1 MTPIINNIYDQA
13 KTNIKKIVLPETQ
26 DTRIQAAAKI
36 ITDQKIAEV
45 ILVSPEF
52 INKNINLY
60 QKLSQ
65 EYFLLRQSK
74 GITQNEAK
82 KILLNP
88 VYFGTMMVK
97 LGLADGMVSGAT
109 TTTQETFRPALQ
121 IIKSRPGQNIV
132 SSFFI
137 IESPHKNFGY
147 NGIFIFAD
155 CGLIIN
161 PDADQLA
168 QIAIQSAQSFKQ
180 LIGNK
185 PKIAMLSYSTAGSGS
200 GQSVDKVLQATQ
212 TVKKLKPNL
221 IIEGEIQADAAL
233 IPQISLKKNPKTQVK
248 GQANIL
254 IFPDLNS
261 GNIGYKLVE
270 RLGLAK
276 AFGPLTQGIDK
287 PINDLSRGCSIEDIV
302 TTVAITSVQSQF

>member
-1 MTPIINNIYDQA
+1 MSPIIENIYNIA
-13 KTNIKKIVLPETQ
+13 KTNIKKIVLVESH
-26 DTRIQAAAKI
+26 DSRIQAATKI
-36 ITDQKIAEV
+36 ITEQKIAEV
-45 ILVSPEF
+45 ILISPEY
-52 INKNINLY
+52 ISQNQNLY
-60 QKLSQ
+60 QKFSEEL
-65 EYFLLRQSK
+65 FKLRQNK
-74 GITQNEAK
+74 GLTLKDSQK
-82 KILLNP
+82 LLLNP
-88 VYFGTMMVK
+88 LYFGTMMVK
-97 LGLADGMVSGAT
+97 LGLANGMVAGAT

-121 IIKSRPGQNIV
+121 IIKAKPGQNII

-137 IESPHKNFGY
+137 IESPNKNFGD

-155 CGLIIN
+155 CGLNIN
-161 PDADQLA
+161 PDANQLA
-168 QIAIQSAQSFKQ
+168 EITIQSANSFKQ
-180 LIGNK
+180 LIDSQ
-185 PKIAMLSYSTAGSGS
+185 PKIAMLSYSTVGSSS
-200 GQSVDKVLQATQ
+200 GESVDKIKHATQ
-212 TVKKLKPNL
+212 IVKKLYPNL

-233 IPQISLKKNPKTQVK
+233 VPEISFRKNPKSQIK
-248 GQANIL
+248 GQSNIL